1 VNVNVRVQGGA
12 AAASLGAMPV
22 NADPFTGGG
31 SYTPSA
37 APPAGAYGAPAS
49 SAPAPRALAYC
60 PCRAPVLFESTPAG
74 LEGCGRK
81 LREFSAACA
90 DADAA
95 LTGGEDATLAALLA
109 ALAPGGGAADV
120 AVPAGASEL
129 LCKLLSWREGH
140 LFAVLDLCRGAM
152 LLEGAAAA
160 LLRADGG
167 DALLGALLRAS
178 AGAAVGAAAVVT
190 ALRCVAN
197 AAAAPPASPAR
208 RWALNARDTLL
219 EAFAAAPGCPSKPA
233 RAAFTT
239 ALLNFGV
246 AATAADG
253 APDARAAVLSAAVA
267 AAAAVPP
274 EDDDAA
280 FRALVTIGTLALAD
294 VGTAASAA
302 QLGAGDVAAAA
313 AGRTGAGAKAPAAAA
328 DVTDILRRS
337 GAMA

>member
-1 VNVNVRVQGGA
+1 
-12 AAASLGAMPV
+12 MPV

-37 APPAGAYGAPAS
+37 APPPS
-49 SAPAPRALAYC
+49 FSAPAAPPAQRALAYC
-60 PCRAPVLFESTPAG
+60 PCRAAVLFESTPAG

-81 LREFSAACA
+81 LREFSAAAAA
-90 DADAA
+90 DAPGAA
-95 LTGGEDATLAALLA
+95 LTAEEDATLSALLA
-109 ALAPGGGAADV
+109 ALAPGGGGGVPDGAA
-120 AVPAGASEL
+120 ALFS
-129 LCKLLSWREGH
+129 KLLSWREGH

-152 LLEGAAAA
+152 LLEGAASA

-167 DALLGALLRAS
+167 DALLGALLRAA
-178 AGAAVGAAAVVT
+178 AGASVGAAAVVT

-197 AAAAPPASPAR
+197 AAGAPPGAPQRA
-208 RWALNARDTLL
+208 WALNARDTLL

-246 AATAADG
+246 AATSASDG
-253 APDARAAVLSAAVA
+253 APDARASLLPAAVA

-280 FRALVTIGTLALAD
+280 FRALVTVGTLAAAD
-294 VGTAASAA
+294 VGTAAAAA

-313 AGRTGAGAKAPAAAA
+313 AGRTGAGTKAPAAAA